1 MTDIVYGNLKVDEET
16 AEKLANYCRERLL
29 IESNNKDDFHCTFIY
44 SRETSTA
51 EELMKLGE
59 EINDQIGSIPVVAG
73 ATDLMRLGDAIVL
86 KLNSELIESF
96 FTRAQELG
104 ATSDYEEYT
113 CHLSLFYSPD
123 RGIDVDDVSPPDFP
137 IRFNRCEVI
146 MSTDEY
152 DPNEEYEEIEYLD
165 GRKPHPETMEVEG
178 FGTVRLQFGESIFRN
193 YAVLGKI
200 EEANKSNWSQYWI
213 AKAAKRLK
221 RPANRLHWK
230 MKKDPNIAGGMNM
243 MYLVDKDSDAN
254 YLAYNPKTKELS
266 DWIDDNSGED
276 WNKTDFD
283 IETSTADLE

>member
-1 MTDIVYGNLKVDEET
+1 MTDIVYGNLKVTPET
-16 AEKLANYCRERLL
+16 REDLIAYCENELGFYPNNAE
-29 IESNNKDDFHCTFIY
+29 DFHCTFIY

-59 EINDQIGSIPVVAG
+59 EINSQIQSIPVVASP
-73 ATDLMRLGDAIVL
+73 TELTHLGDAIVL
-86 KLNSELIESF
+86 KLNSELIEGF
-96 FTRAQELG
+96 FNQAYRLG
-104 ATSDYEEYT
+104 ATHDYPEFT
-113 CHLSLFYSPD
+113 CHLSLHYTTDKEIDIDD
-123 RGIDVDDVSPPDFP
+123 RDLPLFP
-137 IRFNRCEVI
+137 IRFDRCEVI

-152 DPNEEYEEIEYLD
+152 DPLSEHEEE
-165 GRKPHPETMEVEG
+165 PQPETMEVEG

-213 AKAAKRLK
+213 AKVAKRLK

-276 WNKTDFD
+276 WNETDFD